1 MGKGEPFSCLRFTGE
16 QLRLSLGCDNLCLP
30 LLSKSDELIKLF
42 PSFYFAALSLLNRAA
57 RLPNSMWLHA
67 RYGVG
72 AIKLLAPSTEA

>member
-1 MGKGEPFSCLRFTGE
+1 MALVESLHQVQGEI
-16 QLRLSLGCDNLCLP
+16 
-30 LLSKSDELIKLF
+30 LLFHHEASVHADAVKVEPVKMV
-42 PSFYFAALSLLNRAA
+42 PSSYFAALSLLNRAV